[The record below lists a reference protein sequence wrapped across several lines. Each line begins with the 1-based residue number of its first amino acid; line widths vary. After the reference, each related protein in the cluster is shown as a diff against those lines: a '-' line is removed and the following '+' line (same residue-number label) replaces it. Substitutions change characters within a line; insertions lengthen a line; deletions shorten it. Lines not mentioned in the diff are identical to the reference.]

1 MDLKGVTVSVD
12 PGGEVVAAQTTG
24 GGALLH
30 LAL

>member
-1 MDLKGVTVSVD
+1 MDLKAVTVSVV
-12 PGGEVVAAQTTG
+12 PGGAALTTG